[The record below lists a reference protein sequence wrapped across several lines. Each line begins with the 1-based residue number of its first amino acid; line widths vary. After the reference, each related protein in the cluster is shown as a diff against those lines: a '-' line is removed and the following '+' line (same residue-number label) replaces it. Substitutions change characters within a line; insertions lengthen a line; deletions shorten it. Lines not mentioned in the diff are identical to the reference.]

1 MIDRIE
7 LIPFSDEVIV
17 TTTCPVCGKSHELK
31 VNGDAL
37 DHYLYTGA
45 LIQNVFPDLKPEER
59 ELLITGIDA
68 ACWID
73 TFAEGGS
80 DE

>member
-7 LIPFSDEVIV
+7 LIPFSDDVIV
-17 TTTCPVCGKSHELK
+17 TTTCPVCGKSHELR
-31 VNGDAL
+31 VNHEAL
-37 DHYLYTGA
+37 ERYMYEGVLV
-45 LIQNVFPDLKPEER
+45 QNAFPELSPEER

-73 TFAEGGS
+73 TFTEGGS
-80 DE
+80 NE